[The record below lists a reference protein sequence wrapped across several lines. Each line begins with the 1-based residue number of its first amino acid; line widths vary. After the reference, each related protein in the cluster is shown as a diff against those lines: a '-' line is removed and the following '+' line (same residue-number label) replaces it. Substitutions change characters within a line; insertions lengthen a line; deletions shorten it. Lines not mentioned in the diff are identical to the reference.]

1 MPVAAT
7 IDRMHL
13 RRRHFVTQIAR
24 LTLMGLDDTQI
35 GVALGITKQYVSIN
49 RRTPLYLSIWTE
61 LTTGVV
67 TNLDANI
74 REQQENFTEE
84 IKAMVPTALLAIQ
97 DALYDKKNP
106 RIRFEAAKQVLD
118 REGTTAIVSKSQ
130 VTQKHEIDFSKHDAT
145 ADDLLESLKSIAA
158 QADAENPNPIA
169 VKGSDKF
176 KNSSSANSRQQD
188 MMAETINLADFEL
201 PKQARVQ

>member
-1 MPVAAT
+1 MQVPST

-13 RRRHFVTQIAR
+13 RRRHFIEQIAR

-35 GVALGITKQYVSIN
+35 GIALGITKVYVSLN
-49 RRTPLYLSIWTE
+49 RRTPLYLSIWAE
-61 LTTGVV
+61 ITTGIV
-67 TNLDANI
+67 TNLDSDL
-74 REQQENFTEE
+74 RSQQENFTEE

-130 VTQKHEIDFSKHDAT
+130 VTQKHEIDFSKHDKT

-158 QADAENPNPIA
+158 QSDAERLIPLP
-169 VKGSDKF
+169 GSDKF
-176 KNSSSANSRQQD
+176 KNSSHANSEQQD
-188 MMAETINLADFEL
+188 KMAETINLADFEL
-201 PKQARVQ
+201 PKQSRVQ